1 MDRRIFNMAKKQNY
15 AILRAEKEV
24 SWIETLHISLQ
35 L

>member
-1 MDRRIFNMAKKQNY
+1 MDRWILNMAQKQNY

-24 SWIETLHISLQ
+24 SWIETLHNSLE

>member
-1 MDRRIFNMAKKQNY
+1 MDRRIFNMAQKQNY

-24 SWIETLHISLQ
+24 SWIETLPVSLE